1 MTYIHIHR
9 PAEATGWWEERV
21 DCTQKLVVSD
31 DESSQVFF
39 GSTLLS
45 LGGFGWSHREAFG
58 TFTFSRV
65 QIGDIKDTLHG

>member
-31 DESSQVFF
+31 DENEQ
-39 GSTLLS
+39 
-45 LGGFGWSHREAFG
+45 
-58 TFTFSRV
+58 
-65 QIGDIKDTLHG
+65 DM